1 MHSLAINRPAGKLG
15 VCRLPS
21 LKMAGMIRALDQL
34 DLAVPDV
41 DAAIADHRRL
51 FGRDDGGPEFAAAN
65 MTLRLVPGQGRT
77 GLCRI
82 AFAVDDLAK
91 AMRLASNRGLMLDKA
106 TPEHD
111 FAIALVEARP
121 PIVPC
126 AGRGMLTALDHLV
139 IRTPAPE
146 RALALYGAKAGLDLR
161 LDRSEPR
168 WGTRLMFFRCGD
180 LVVEIM
186 SDLNAPVSDAPDRL
200 WGLSWRS
207 DDVDAAR
214 ARLVATGIDASAV
227 RPGRKPGTRVFTVR
241 GGTAGVPTIVV
252 GT

>member
-180 LVVEIM
+180 LIVEIAYRL
-186 SDLNAPVSDAPDRL
+186 SEPPGDAPDRFY
-200 WGLSWRS
+200 GLTWRTA
-207 DDVDAAR
+207 DLDGTQ
-214 ARLVATGIDASAV
+214 ARLAASGLNV
-227 RPGRKPGTRVFTVR
+227 SNIRPGRKPGTRVFTLR
-241 GGTAGVPTIVV
+241 DGTCGVPTLFV
-252 GT
+252 GS